1 MEPSVQEGAEK
12 LLPEQFSEL
21 EPFVAYWASEGMEK
35 RRHQRSDTTMDEIK
49 RFYDAAYP
57 RADEAMKYLEPFGLR
72 DLAGPDRRLAQLILA
87 LGQVSMAVEVHR
99 EARVPYSPWP
109 LGLKIISDDVI

>member
-1 MEPSVQEGAEK
+1 ME
-12 LLPEQFSEL
+12 
-21 EPFVAYWASEGMEK
+21 
-35 RRHQRSDTTMDEIK
+35 EIK

-57 RADEAMKYLEPFGLR
+57 RADEAMTYLTPLGLG
-72 DLAGPDRRLAQLILA
+72 DLVGPDRRLAQLILA

-109 LGLKIISDDVI
+109 LNLTIISEDVI